1 MYKGNRN
8 QVLNCRVT
16 EETINKIDGLRWD
29 VLKYS
34 NQYASCS
41 RADVIETIFKILSED
56 IDVSDLR
63 NMLYY
68 RSHYRYLK
76 PQFFLVATER

>member
-1 MYKGNRN
+1 MAKGNRN

-16 EETINKIDGLRWD
+16 EETLNKIDGLRWD
-29 VLKYS
+29 T
-34 NQYASCS
+34 QWCS
-41 RADVIETIFKILSED
+41 RADVVDAVFKILSED
-56 IDVSDLR
+56 IDVSDLK

-68 RSHYRYLK
+68 RMHYRYLR